1 MRIDPRFLLNVVV
14 FQLGWFAC
22 VLGAARGQPLVGL
35 ATAAVAIVLH
45 LFLAG
50 SARARE
56 GLLVAGVALAG
67 AAWESLVAGLGLV
80 VHPEGSGFVGFV
92 PLWIV
97 ALWALFATTLTVS
110 MRWLFGRPAL
120 AVVAGAVGG
129 PMAWFSGARLGAV
142 TFPDPV
148 VALAVESAGWALLLP
163 LLVRSAERLTK
174 TEVRP
179 RTLEVNDG

>member
-1 MRIDPRFLLNVVV
+1 VRIDPRFLLNVVV

-22 VLGAARGQPLVGL
+22 VLGAARGVPLAGL
-35 ATAAVAIVLH
+35 ATAVVAIGLH
-45 LFLAG
+45 LWLAG
-50 SARARE
+50 ARRARE
-56 GLLVAGVALAG
+56 GLLVAGAALLG
-67 AAWESLVAGLGLV
+67 GAWESLVAGLGLV
-80 VHPEGSGFVGFV
+80 VHPEGGAFVGSV

-110 MRWLFGRPAL
+110 MRWLFGRPVL

-148 VALAVESAGWALLLP
+148 VALAVESAGWALMLP
-163 LLVRSAERLTK
+163 LLARGAEWLTATEPRS
-174 TEVRP
+174 
-179 RTLEVNDG
+179 RTLEVDDV

>member
-1 MRIDPRFLLNVVV
+1 VRIDPRFLSNVAV

-22 VLGAARGQPLVGL
+22 VLGAARGLPLVGL
-35 ATAAVAIVLH
+35 ATAAVAIGLH
-45 LFLAG
+45 LWLAG
-50 SARARE
+50 GERSRE
-56 GLLVAGVALAG
+56 GLLVAGAALLG
-67 AAWESLVAGLGLV
+67 GAWESLVAGLGFV
-80 VHPEGSGFVGFV
+80 VHPEGGGFVGFV

-110 MRWLFGRPAL
+110 LRWLYGRPAL
-120 AVVAGAVGG
+120 AMVAGAVGG

-163 LLVRSAERLTK
+163 LLVRCAERLTK
-174 TEVRP
+174 TEVPP